1 MNSHPAHANFIRRAA
16 FTLAALVFCAL
27 ACASPARASLG
38 RIECRSLPSDI
49 LGHPVGYCAILPP
62 SYDTE
67 KKRHYPVL
75 YFLHGLG
82 DNEQFLVR
90 SGGWNIVEDEW
101 QQKKIGEFL
110 IVTPEADTTFY
121 INSRDGR
128 VRYEDFFL
136 QELIPFIE
144 SNYRVTAKR
153 AARGI
158 GGISMGGYG
167 ALHIAFDH
175 PRLFVSVAANSAA
188 LFEKFPVVKFA
199 DPQSSGLLRALR
211 AFGTPPDRK
220 FWERN
225 DPLRLARVANL
236 AGLSIY
242 FDCGTEDDYGFEH
255 GAQALHD
262 VLAARKI
269 PHEFHLYPGHHDAVY
284 FAAHLPAVLEF
295 ASQKFSLTLGH

>member
-1 MNSHPAHANFIRRAA
+1 MSRNPSRLNFSRCA
-16 FTLAALVFCAL
+16 FVFAALVFCAL
-27 ACASPARASLG
+27 ACAHPARAALG
-38 RIECRSLPSDI
+38 RIECRSVPSDI

-82 DNEQFLVR
+82 GNEQFLVV

-101 QQKKIGEFL
+101 QQKQIGEFL

-121 INSRDGR
+121 VNSRDGR
-128 VRYEDFFL
+128 VRYEDFLLREF
-136 QELIPFIE
+136 IPFIE

-153 AARGI
+153 AARAI

-167 ALHIAFDH
+167 ALHLAFAH
-175 PRLFVSVAANSAA
+175 PKLFVSVTANSAA
-188 LFEKFPVVKFA
+188 LFEKLPNVRVA
-199 DPQSSGLLRALR
+199 NPQQSPLLRALH
-211 AFGTPPDRK
+211 AFGIPPDPA
-220 FWERN
+220 FWRSN
-225 DPLRLARVANL
+225 NPLQLARVANL
-236 AGLSIY
+236 SGLKIY

-262 VLAARKI
+262 ILAARKI
-269 PHEFHLYPGHHDAVY
+269 PHEFHLYPGHHDAEY
-284 FAAHLPAVLEF
+284 FAARLPAVFEF
-295 ASQKFSLTLGH
+295 HSRAFGLTAGR